1 MTYLLPLLFL
11 LSLAL
16 PAHAL
21 QFARLDALIGLPPV
35 NGGIV
40 LLGDSKTAFGPWDDL
55 IGPCFNRGV
64 SGMTTAQLLKYL
76 PDLVP
81 GYPDEIRIEL
91 GVNDFLLAGIGPYV
105 SYRNYVKILEWIR
118 DNRPA
123 ARVTV
128 YSTLPTRRPYFNQRI
143 TILNDLL
150 SAYIAGQGE
159 GSMIAWIDLW
169 PAMTDE
175 QGLLRREF
183 TVEGIHLNAQG
194 YLQWTK
200 EACHE

>member
-1 MTYLLPLLFL
+1 MKYLLPLLFL
-11 LSLAL
+11 LFLAL

-21 QFARLDALIGLPPV
+21 QLARLDALIGLPPV

-105 SYRNYVKILEWIR
+105 SFRNYQRILEWIAV
-118 DNRPA
+118 NRPA
-123 ARVTV
+123 ARVIV
-128 YSTLPTRRPYFNQRI
+128 FSTLPTRRPYFNQLI
-143 TILNDLL
+143 STLNGLL
-150 SAYIAGQGE
+150 RAYIERQGE
-159 GSMIAWIDLW
+159 ESMIAWVNLW
-169 PAMTDE
+169 PAMTDK
-175 QGLLRREF
+175 QGMLRKEF

-194 YLQWTK
+194 YMAWVK
-200 EACHE
+200 EDMNK